1 MRINALEIK
10 NFRKFKSQ
18 FFGFHPQFNVLIGD
32 NAKGKTQVL
41 DAISI
46 ILGVYQS
53 KLLGMMKV
61 HRGIRNEEVRVEERS
76 SSDEEGNVQI
86 RRTFHYP
93 IELRAKILYDGKTFE
108 QNCIRNTEK
117 GRTTFGRE
125 SLFAQRAKEDY
136 EHIISGQSIT
146 LPFLGYYGVGRLTP
160 ILKHSGKPCGV
171 EREIDGYVGSLD
183 PRNDVK
189 TVQSWLKR
197 RQLIQMETEK
207 KDVPFELVRQAI
219 RSMIPNNPD
228 VYYSFQYDDVSLKYD
243 DGTRENFSNMSDG
256 FRSMVSM
263 TTDIAR
269 RIAIMNPH
277 LGTKALEQTK
287 GIVLIDELDLYLH
300 PKWQRRVVYDLKK
313 TFPSLQFIVTS
324 HSPFILQSAS
334 SGEVI
339 DLEACQDE
347 STMDEDEFNENF
359 AYPGPGQ
366 RYANRSIEDIL
377 EGVMGVEIPQRSLHY
392 QKMYDTAREYFLLLQ
407 KGKNASEEEKKRIKE
422 KLDELS
428 ARFSENVA
436 YSAFLETKRRVAFG
450 DED

>member
-1 MRINALEIK
+1 MRINFLEIK

-18 FFGFHPQFNVLIGD
+18 FFSFHPQFNVLIGD

-53 KLLGMMKV
+53 KLLCV
-61 HRGIRNEEVRVEERS
+61 SQRGIKTEEVRVEERS
-76 SSDEEGNVQI
+76 VSDEEGNVQNRRASCYPVEI
-86 RRTFHYP
+86 RARLTYGD
-93 IELRAKILYDGKTFE
+93 KIFE
-108 QNCIRNTEK
+108 QNCVKTEK
-117 GRTTFGRE
+117 GRTSFGKDRA
-125 SLFAQRAKEDY
+125 FAQSAKKDY
-136 EHIISGQSIT
+136 ESVASEKSID
-146 LPFLGYYGVGRLTP
+146 LPFLGYYGVGRLAP
-160 ILKHSGKPCGV
+160 ILKHSGDPESV
-171 EREIDGYVGSLD
+171 EHTTDGYVGSLD

-189 TVQSWLKR
+189 TIQSWLKR

-347 STMDEDEFNENF
+347 
-359 AYPGPGQ
+359 
-366 RYANRSIEDIL
+366 RYKS
-377 EGVMGVEIPQRSLHY
+377 
-392 QKMYDTAREYFLLLQ
+392 
-407 KGKNASEEEKKRIKE
+407 
-422 KLDELS
+422 
-428 ARFSENVA
+428 
-436 YSAFLETKRRVAFG
+436 TKRASG
-450 DED
+450 KI